1 MNADHLTVGRTA
13 WWLERGSLVLA
24 VALAATL
31 YVVAVTKAEL
41 GLPLDVQ
48 LALFESQHGILWVDG
63 QVVPDALSLQAAVPI
78 QQHGL

>member
-1 MNADHLTVGRTA
+1 MNAGHLTVDRST
-13 WWLERGSLVLA
+13 WWIERGLLLLATVLA
-24 VALAATL
+24 AAL

-63 QVVPDALSLQAAVPI
+63 HAVPDVLSLQAVPAR
-78 QQHGL
+78 QHR

>member
-1 MNADHLTVGRTA
+1 MNAGHLTVGRTT
-13 WWLERGSLVLA
+13 WWFERGLLVLA

-41 GLPLDVQ
+41 GLPVDVQ

-63 QVVPDALSLQAAVPI
+63 QAVPDALSVQAAGPV
-78 QQHGL
+78 QQHRP